1 MFGKMKFVVGLLFL
15 TLLFVYACASKQ
27 GSGYVF
33 PSIHPEELEPGRPVC
48 SDCHD
53 ESDRIVYSRFNHTVT
68 FADNHRLLAYQY
80 EQACSMCHQ
89 QRFCDD
95 CHGVRLEEKPSDR
108 NRTSTFRRTPHR
120 GDYLARHRIDGRV
133 DPTSCFR
140 CHGNPKTAET
150 CAPCHG

>member
-48 SDCHD
+48 SDCHE

-80 EQACSMCHQ
+80 EQACNMCHQ

>member
-15 TLLFVYACASKQ
+15 TLLLLYACAAKQ

-33 PSIHPEELEPGRPVC
+33 PSVHPEELEPGRPIC

-80 EQACSMCHQ
+80 EQACNMCHQ

-120 GDYLARHRIDGRV
+120 GDYIARHRIDGRV
-133 DPTSCFR
+133 DPTSCYR
-140 CHGNPKTAET
+140 CHGNPRTAET

>member
-15 TLLFVYACASKQ
+15 TLLFLYACASKQ

-48 SDCHD
+48 SDCHE

-80 EQACSMCHQ
+80 EQACNMCHQ

>member
-1 MFGKMKFVVGLLFL
+1 MFGKMRFVFGLLFL

-53 ESDRIVYSRFNHTVT
+53 ESDRIIYSRFNHTVT

-80 EQACSMCHQ
+80 EQACNMCHQ